1 MIIYSQSL
9 RYGYASVQTLWE
21 EHKLKIN
28 SSCLDPDKKIGF
40 DNNIVLENIS
50 FKYPNSESLVLDK
63 INLKFL
69 KGNFIGIVGKSGE
82 GKSTL
87 LDLISG
93 IIEPSSG
100 TLKVD
105 DLDISTNL
113 EFWRK
118 KIGYV
123 SQSTFFLDDTVK
135 NNIIFGKLGNFDEK
149 NFNRAIELSNV
160 GEFLPKLTDGLNT
173 IIGEDG
179 SKLSGGQKQRISIAR
194 AIYRSPEIIIFD
206 EATSALDE
214 HNEKKIIDIISN
226 LKGLVTVFI
235 STHKSSI
242 LNNCDVKLKIQDK
255 KVINISS

>member
-1 MIIYSQSL
+1 M
-9 RYGYASVQTLWE
+9 
-21 EHKLKIN
+21 
-28 SSCLDPDKKIGF
+28 
-40 DNNIVLENIS
+40 
-50 FKYPNSESLVLDK
+50 
-63 INLKFL
+63 
-69 KGNFIGIVGKSGE
+69 GKSGE

-100 TLKVD
+100 TSKVD
-105 DLDISTNL
+105 DLDISANL

-118 KIGYV
+118 KLDMFLKA
-123 SQSTFFLDDTVK
+123 SLDDTVK
-135 NNIIFGKLGNFDEK
+135 NNIIFGKLGKFDEK

-173 IIGEDG
+173 VIGEDG

>member
-1 MIIYSQSL
+1 M
-9 RYGYASVQTLWE
+9 
-21 EHKLKIN
+21 
-28 SSCLDPDKKIGF
+28 
-40 DNNIVLENIS
+40 
-50 FKYPNSESLVLDK
+50 
-63 INLKFL
+63 
-69 KGNFIGIVGKSGE
+69 GKSGE

-105 DLDISTNL
+105 DLDISANL

-118 KIGYV
+118 NWICFSKHL
-123 SQSTFFLDDTVK
+123 FLDDTVK
-135 NNIIFGKLGNFDEK
+135 NNVIFGKLGKFDEK

-173 IIGEDG
+173 VIGEDG

-214 HNEKKIIDIISN
+214 HNEKKS
-226 LKGLVTVFI
+226 L
-235 STHKSSI
+235 I
-242 LNNCDVKLKIQDK
+242 L
-255 KVINISS
+255 